1 MNHSAT
7 SRAIA
12 LQPPSWR
19 AELIIIGAALA
30 LTVGALAS
38 PLALPVA
45 VSGLVFVLAA
55 LRFNLL
61 LPLVVF
67 FLPVALFLNWNFP
80 IRDLSTLVRFCFFA
94 GVLLYRTTH
103 KQDVRN
109 WLWRGWLTRAILAY
123 LVIATVSAVFLN
135 PVTLDAQRELMRLAS
150 YVCFYYVITDWC
162 QTEGNTRILLK
173 ALMASTIA
181 VSLFGFWQAL
191 TSGYTALYDALYPVQ
206 DEIAQIPAWEGRIT
220 SFFEHYN
227 GLAGYLNLVLPFCLA
242 FASGGTDPALRA
254 LSKWCLA
261 LSGVAL
267 LLTQSRGG
275 LLAFVAIVLIYAY
288 LSARDR
294 RARLRRVALVLIFC
308 LLAAA
313 VAGFFFQRLGEI
325 DDFTAVSRL
334 AIWGGAVTV
343 FTQSPLL
350 GAGFGNL
357 RGLMGGLLNLPDGWT
372 GDAHNLYL
380 ELLAET
386 GVAGFLVFS
395 ALIIVAFRFAFS
407 EMCRPQNDFSRMT
420 ALAVFA
426 AISGVLVHGTV
437 DYIFHTTPQVTA
449 LFFLVMGLLAAQVTL
464 KETASNRQ
472 VLR

>member
-1 MNHSAT
+1 MSHPVT
-7 SRAIA
+7 SRALL

-30 LTVGALAS
+30 LTAGALVS
-38 PLALPVA
+38 PLALPGA
-45 VSGLVFVLAA
+45 VSGLVFILAA

-61 LPLVVF
+61 LPFVVF
-67 FLPVALFLNWNFP
+67 FLPVTPFLNWNFP

-103 KQDVRN
+103 MQDLRS

-123 LVIATVSAVFLN
+123 MTAAIVSAVFLN
-135 PVTLDAQRELMRLAS
+135 PLTLDAQRELMRLAS

-173 ALMASTIA
+173 VLMASTIA
-181 VSLFGFWQAL
+181 VAIFGLWQAL
-191 TSGYTALYDALYPVQ
+191 SGGYTALYDVLYPVQ

-220 SFFEHYN
+220 SFLEHYN

-242 FASGGTDPALRA
+242 FASGGTDPILRV
-254 LSKWCLA
+254 LSRWCLA
-261 LSGVAL
+261 LSGIAL

-275 LLAFVAIVLIYAY
+275 LLAFVAILLVRAY
-288 LSARDR
+288 LSASDR
-294 RARLRRVALVLIFC
+294 KTRIRRVAFLLVIC

-325 DDFTAVSRL
+325 DDFTTVSRL
-334 AIWGGAVTV
+334 AIWGGAFTV
-343 FTQSPLL
+343 FAQSALL
-350 GAGFGNL
+350 GIGFGNL

-386 GVAGFLVFS
+386 GLTGFFVFS
-395 ALIIVAFRFAFS
+395 VLIILALRFPLKQI
-407 EMCRPQNDFSRMT
+407 RQPQNDFSGTT

-426 AISGVLVHGTV
+426 AICGVLVHGTV
-437 DYIFHTTPQVTA
+437 DYLFHTTPQVTA
-449 LFFLVMGLLAAQVTL
+449 LFFLVLGVLAAQVSL
-464 KETASNRQ
+464 ETVPYKQATR
-472 VLR
+472 